1 MNDQTSFD
9 CNDFIELWSN
19 SEIISAL
26 QNQIVKNSES
36 SNFTCSNVVIDSRKV
51 QKNSLFIALKG
62 ENTDGHLYLD
72 QVFEN
77 GASCAVVD
85 KIPDNLNNEFKKK
98 LIVVKNTYES
108 LNQLAYIARKRFTG
122 KVIGLTGSVGKTT
135 TKEILG
141 KVFAIQGK
149 THMSSG
155 NLNNH
160 IGLPLSLANLPFDAD
175 FAIFEMGMNHSNEIT
190 PLSKL
195 ARPHIAII
203 TNVGPVHI
211 EFFKN
216 EQEIALA
223 KSEIFLGLEH
233 NGYALINI
241 DNIHYEFLYNQAK
254 ISGINPCNIISFGTN
269 IYADYKLIKTNQIAV
284 ENKLEIEASTKNKT
298 TLKYKIGSLNNTHGI
313 NSIIALAC
321 LDITKSSLK
330 KCLDGLSDF
339 GSENGRG
346 KINHIINNN
355 KKITIIDDT
364 YNASILSMK
373 AGIENCLNYQKILK
387 PTRII
392 CALGEMRELGTRSND
407 IHLELLEFV
416 SKQKFDLVILVGPQ
430 MELASQQIKIPN
442 SINFLN
448 SLSAKTYFETC
459 LNDNDLVYIKGSRGV
474 KMEKLFE
481 NLIYKTSAK

>member
-1 MNDQTSFD
+1 MSDQIFLCD
-9 CNDFIELWSN
+9 NQYAHLWPHH
-19 SEIISAL
+19 EIVLAL
-26 QNQIVKNSES
+26 QNLIVKNSEL
-36 SNFTCSNVVIDSRKV
+36 SNLISSNVVIDSRKV

-62 ENTDGHLYLD
+62 ENTDGHLYLN
-72 QVFEN
+72 QVFER
-77 GASCAVVD
+77 GACYAVVEN
-85 KIPDNLNNEFKKK
+85 IPDNLNHQFSKN
-98 LIVVKNTYES
+98 LIVVKNTYEA
-108 LNQLAYIARKRFTG
+108 LNKLAHFARQRFAG

-141 KVFAIQGK
+141 KVFALQGK

-160 IGLPLSLANLPFDAD
+160 IGLPLSLANLPSDAD
-175 FAIFEMGMNHSNEIT
+175 FAIFEMGMNHANEIT

-223 KSEIFLGLEH
+223 KSEIFLGLEQ
-233 NGYALINI
+233 NGYAIINF

-254 ISGINPCNIISFGTN
+254 ISGVNPSNIISFGTN
-269 IYADYKLIKTNQIAV
+269 INADYRLIKTNQINV
-284 ENKLEIEASTKNKT
+284 ENKLEIEAFIKKQNAI
-298 TLKYKIGSLNNTHGI
+298 KYKIGSLNKIHAI

-321 LDITKSSLK
+321 LDITKSKLQ
-330 KCLDGLSDF
+330 KCLNGLNDF

-373 AGIENCLNYQKILK
+373 AGIENCLNYQKIFN
-387 PTRII
+387 PSRII
-392 CALGEMRELGTRSND
+392 CALGEMRELGAKSKD
-407 IHLELLEFV
+407 IHLELLKFV
-416 SKQKFDLVILVGPQ
+416 IEQKFDLVILVGAE
-430 MELASQQIKIPN
+430 MEIANQQIKIPN
-442 SINFLN
+442 SINFLD
-448 SLSAKTYFETC
+448 SSSAQTYFETC
-459 LNDNDLVYIKGSRGV
+459 LNDNDLVYIKGSRGI

-481 NLIYKTSAK
+481 NLIYKNSAK